1 LDSTDGGILK
11 LYKRNKHQ
19 GLELLYERYKKY
31 VYTIAFH
38 YTGNQEDALDLTQE
52 VFIAIFKS
60 LDTFKESF
68 SLLPWVK
75 RITINK
81 CLNFNRD
88 KKVAVPLEEE
98 ELDLPS
104 SRENTESGVFYR
116 DTRESLIRAINK
128 LPANERLAIILRHMK
143 NMKYEEIAKVMNLP
157 LGTVKTYLHKARK
170 SLKKSMTEDGVWEA

>member
-98 ELDLPS
+98 LDLPS

>member
-1 LDSTDGGILK
+1 MDSTDGGILK

-98 ELDLPS
+98 LDLPS

-143 NMKYEEIAKVMNLP
+143 SMKYEEIAKVMNLP

>member
-1 LDSTDGGILK
+1 MDSTDGGILK

-98 ELDLPS
+98 LDLPS